1 MAKTSSNLDTPL
13 RGQVDRLAAFE
24 PQGMPVVSLY
34 LNLAVDQHG
43 REQYDA
49 FCRKAFADQVKS
61 FPEDSAERA
70 SLERDIER
78 IQSYLAGEAHRSSN
92 ALAVFASAGSGEFF
106 EAVQLDAP
114 IEHHW
119 LFIGAAPHIYPLVR
133 LIDQFPRYAV
143 VQLDTNHAR
152 ILVFAL
158 GSIEKRADVT
168 GVKTRRHSMGGW
180 SQARY
185 QRHTDNVHLH
195 HVKEVVEALDRAVRE
210 DNVQHVIIAADDVVA
225 PMFKDALPQPLADK
239 VTAVVKFDR
248 VAPDDEV
255 AAATL
260 DVLRKKDAETDG
272 ERVADVIGAWRAGGL
287 GVAGPDA
294 TMRALQMGQ
303 VEELL
308 IAATP
313 EMLKPIQTLPDDA
326 RPEPVATETSA
337 PAAADD
343 RRLHLSDE
351 FVTRAHQTG
360 ARVRIIEDAA
370 LLADHG
376 GIAALLRFR
385 I

>member
-1 MAKTSSNLDTPL
+1 MAKTTSNLDRPL
-13 RGQVDRLAAFE
+13 RDEVDRLAAFE
-24 PQGMPVVSLY
+24 PQGLPVVSLY
-34 LNLAVDQHG
+34 LNLAADQHG

-49 FCRKAFADQVKS
+49 FCRKAFADQLKR
-61 FPEDSAERA
+61 FDEDSAERA
-70 SLERDIER
+70 SLERDVER
-78 IQSYLAGEAHRSSN
+78 IQTYLASEVNRSSN
-92 ALAVFASAGSGEFF
+92 ALALFASAGSGEFF

-119 LFIGAAPHIYPLVR
+119 LFIGAVPHIYPLVR

-158 GSIEKRADVT
+158 GAVEKRADVT

-185 QRHTDNVHLH
+185 QRHIEHVHLH
-195 HVKEVVEALDRAVRE
+195 NIKDVVEALDRTVRA
-210 DNVQHVIIAADDVVA
+210 DNIQHVVIAADDVTA
-225 PMFKDALPQPLADK
+225 AMFKEALPPRLAEK
-239 VTAVVKFDR
+239 VTAEVKFDR
-248 VAPDDEV
+248 VAPDDEL

-260 DVLRKKDAETDG
+260 EVLRRKDAETDA
-272 ERVADVIGAWRAGGL
+272 ERVADVIDAWRAGGL

-308 IAATP
+308 ITATP
-313 EMLKPIQTLPDDA
+313 ETLKPIQALPDDA
-326 RPEPVATETSA
+326 RPQPVATDTSA
-337 PAAADD
+337 PAGAAD
-343 RRLHLSDE
+343 RQLHLSDE

-385 I
+385 V